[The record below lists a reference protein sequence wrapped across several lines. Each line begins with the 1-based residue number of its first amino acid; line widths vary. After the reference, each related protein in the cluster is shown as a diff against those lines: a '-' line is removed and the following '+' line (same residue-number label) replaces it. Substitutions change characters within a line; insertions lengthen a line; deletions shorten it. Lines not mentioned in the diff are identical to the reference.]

1 VKPKIAL
8 YDVHASDS
16 DYFRD
21 ALGAKFDL
29 FVTDQGLTAETAM
42 EASDAQVIAMHV
54 TSPVTAE
61 VLKLMPN
68 VKHVACR
75 SMGFDHVDLAYAKA
89 HNISV
94 SFVPGYGEDT
104 VAEYAFMLLLAV
116 SRRLMLAAH
125 SVQAGKLVVEKL
137 TGHDLH
143 GKTLG
148 IIGTGKIGRR
158 AAAIGRGFG
167 MKVIAY
173 DLYPNN
179 AVARE
184 IGYEYI
190 SLLEVLAQSDAI
202 SLHAPNTPETRH
214 MIDAAALKSMKPGV
228 LIINTAR
235 GQLVDTPALTQAL
248 QSGHIG
254 GAGLD
259 VLEGEEL
266 LVGESALVDKQDLT
280 SEAKQKLGID
290 VLTRMPNVLIT
301 GHNAYN
307 SVEALGRIRDTTIA
321 NVLAWHSGKP
331 TNLVP

>member
-8 YDVHASDS
+8 YDVHTSDH
-16 DYFRD
+16 DVFRD
-21 ALGAKFDL
+21 KLSAQFDV
-29 FVTDQGLTAETAM
+29 FVTDQGLTADTAKA
-42 EASDAQVIAMHV
+42 ASDAQVIAIHV

-61 VLKLMPN
+61 VLQLMPN

-75 SMGFDHVDLAYAKA
+75 STGIDHVDLAYAKA
-89 HNISV
+89 HDISV
-94 SFVPGYGEDT
+94 SFVPSYGEDT

-137 TGHDLH
+137 TGHDLF

-148 IIGTGKIGRR
+148 VVGTGKIGRKV
-158 AAAIGRGFG
+158 AAIGRGFG

-173 DLYPNN
+173 DLYPND
-179 AVARE
+179 AAATE
-184 IGYEYI
+184 IGFEYT
-190 SLLEVLAQSDAI
+190 SLQNVLSQSDAI
-202 SLHAPNTPETRH
+202 SLHAPNTPETHH
-214 MIDAAALKSMKPGV
+214 MIDEAALKSMKPGV
-228 LIINTAR
+228 LIVNTAR
-235 GQLVDTPALTQAL
+235 GQLIDTSALTQAL
-248 QSGHIG
+248 QSGHVG

-266 LVGESALVDKQDLT
+266 LVGESALGDQQDLT
-280 SEAKQKLGID
+280 GEAKHKLGID

-321 NVLAWHSGKP
+321 NVLAWHSGNP
-331 TNLVP
+331 TNLVT